1 MEWEEPFFFSPSC
14 QTFLFLLD
22 SLKRL
27 PQRAHLRASF
37 LLWFEQ
43 SRWREVLGAIFP
55 FASHFLW
62 GPFHSRVGEVSQTG
76 NSTGDEG
83 GRESEGE
90 MGKEG
95 QSKREGKREVKRERD
110 WRRKREEETWAY
122 CFRDGSSW
130 WQKGP
135 SHLVGCSLVPT
146 DALSL
151 CTHSHTHMLR
161 ESIQGRAS
169 VTSYTSMLPCARRCT
184 GGATRV

>member
-1 MEWEEPFFFSPSC
+1 MPDILVLVGLIEEAASESPSE
-14 QTFLFLLD
+14 
-22 SLKRL
+22 
-27 PQRAHLRASF
+27 ASF

-95 QSKREGKREVKRERD
+95 
-110 WRRKREEETWAY
+110 Y
-122 CFRDGSSW
+122 
-130 WQKGP
+130 
-135 SHLVGCSLVPT
+135 
-146 DALSL
+146 
-151 CTHSHTHMLR
+151 
-161 ESIQGRAS
+161 
-169 VTSYTSMLPCARRCT
+169 
-184 GGATRV
+184 